1 MCDRLTQIQDL
12 VNDLANH
19 MCNSVG
25 VLQASAGPCEFGTAP
40 EELKNEPN
48 CRLFAQQIAR
58 TAKDIEILIDSLPA
72 DEQSLSVEEHE
83 KALLELDDERARA
96 AKELEQAVEKAE
108 KLTDQLGELLSRIA
122 RLQMESRPMAFST

>member
-1 MCDRLTQIQDL
+1 
-12 VNDLANH
+12 

-25 VLQASAGPCEFGTAP
+25 VLQASAGPCEFETAT

-48 CRLFAQQIAR
+48 CRLFAQQVAR

-108 KLTDQLGELLSRIA
+108 KLTDQLGD
-122 RLQMESRPMAFST
+122 LQMESRPMTFST